1 MAEEKAYEGEDPATM
16 IDDEELKAEQA
27 EQEN

>member
-1 MAEEKAYEGEDPATM
+1 MDDKTYEGEDPKTM

-27 EQEN
+27 EQEQ

>member
-1 MAEEKAYEGEDPATM
+1 MEEEKTYEGEDPTTM